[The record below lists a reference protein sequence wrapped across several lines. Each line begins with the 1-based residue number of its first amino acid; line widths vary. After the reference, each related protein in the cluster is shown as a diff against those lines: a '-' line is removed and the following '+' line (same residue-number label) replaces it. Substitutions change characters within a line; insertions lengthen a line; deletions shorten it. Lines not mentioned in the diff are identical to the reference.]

1 MMASMHEGNGGRLQA
16 ARVATLF
23 EVARPAYVATLAN
36 ASILLVALWEP
47 IPELVLISWF
57 AVLAAMTLARIAI
70 QRQYQRAAGAGKPEL
85 WERRFAIGALAA
97 GAVWAL
103 PPAVFFSEI
112 DALRQ
117 MAVVFV
123 VGGSIIGAA
132 GVYAPSVTAFYGFC
146 TLPFLAVMLQLATQ
160 TGRTYQ
166 LLALMVLVFGGVIVR
181 VFRDINGNVI
191 RTLRT
196 QIENQT
202 LLERLSGSEAL
213 LRDAIESYPDG
224 IAIYDGEDRLAVC
237 NAAYAKV
244 YGAGLSAAELAGT
257 PYARIAENAFD
268 AESVAPEYLERRE
281 AWIEERMQRRRAGSG
296 EVRQYRTHDGGSLL
310 GRFVRSRSGI
320 VSVFTD
326 VSELRAVQDAY
337 EKVLAERNLMLDTLP
352 AGVAFVGHGVIL
364 RCNRRLEQMLGYA
377 HGELD
382 GKSSRALYASEA
394 QWKAIGEE
402 LEERLRG
409 GGIAEWD
416 APLARKD
423 GMPMWSRS
431 LGRALDPGRPEEGAI
446 YTFTDASERLAAERE
461 LRNSEAMY
469 RSLVETSNDLI
480 WSIDAAGRWTYLNPA
495 AAERIYGC
503 PAAELIGREYREQ
516 IAQEVRE
523 RDLAVFRRI
532 LAGES
537 VFNYETRHLRRDGA
551 HVDLAFNAIPL
562 RDPAG
567 AITGATGTA
576 HDISEQKRAAAALH
590 EGVERLRL
598 GAEAADLHYWE
609 WDSASD
615 TMFLGHTPAQSP
627 GAPGGMRIKWSD
639 YLNRVHPEDRERFV
653 AAARAALEWGEP
665 LAAEFRIEGEDGQQ
679 RWFAARGKALADGS
693 GQMRRVIGVSQD
705 ITERKSKE
713 EEARFLAYHDTLTG
727 LPNRRLLDDRLR
739 QALFAAQRRDARVA
753 VMMVDLDRF
762 KQVNDALGHRAG
774 DSVLREVAHRLTGC
788 VRKADT
794 LARHGGDEFVV
805 VFSDLQLESDC
816 QVVAEKILRAL
827 EAPFRVDGQEFTIG
841 ASIGISLFPA
851 DATDGEA
858 LLRNADV
865 AMYRAKQ
872 LGANNYRFYS
882 R

>member
-1 MMASMHEGNGGRLQA
+1 
-16 ARVATLF
+16 V
-23 EVARPAYVATLAN
+23 
-36 ASILLVALWEP
+36 LVA
-47 IPELVLISWF
+47 WF
-57 AVLAAMTLARIAI
+57 AVLMAMTLARIAI
-70 QRQYQRAAGAGKPEL
+70 QRQYQRAAGAGRPER
-85 WERRFAIGALAA
+85 WERLFALGALAA
-97 GAVWAL
+97 GAVWAF
-103 PPAVFFSEI
+103 PPAVFFSEL
-112 DALRQ
+112 DPVRQ

-123 VGGSIIGAA
+123 IGGSIIGAA
-132 GVYAPSVTAFYGFC
+132 GVYAPSNLAFYAFS
-146 TLPFLAVMLQLATQ
+146 TLPFLAALLQLAMQ
-160 TGRTYQ
+160 PGRTYQ
-166 LLALMVLVFGGVIVR
+166 LLALMVLVFGGVMAR
-181 VFRDINGNVI
+181 VFRDIHGNVV

-196 QIENQT
+196 QIENQA
-202 LLERLSGSEAL
+202 LLDRLSASEAQ
-213 LRDAIESYPDG
+213 LRGAIESFPDG
-224 IAIYDGEDRLAVC
+224 IAIYDAEDRLAVC
-237 NAAYAKV
+237 NETYAGV
-244 YGAGLSAAELAGT
+244 YGASRNAAELAGT
-257 PYARIAENAFD
+257 PYARIAENAFE
-268 AESVAPEYLERRE
+268 AEVVPPEFLERRE
-281 AWIEERMQRRRAGSG
+281 AWIAERLERRRAGG
-296 EVRQYRTHDGGSLL
+296 GAVRHYRTLDGRSLL
-310 GRFVRSRSGI
+310 GRFVRAPSGI

-352 AGVAFVGHGVIL
+352 AGVAFVSHGSIL

-377 HGELD
+377 QGEID
-382 GKSSRALYASEA
+382 GKPMRSLYASDA
-394 QWKAIGEE
+394 QWKAAGEE
-402 LEERLRG
+402 LELRLRG
-409 GGIAEWD
+409 GGIVEWD

-423 GMPMWSRS
+423 GSQLWSRS
-431 LGRALDPGRPEEGAI
+431 LGRALDPERPEEGAI
-446 YTFTDASERLAAERE
+446 YTFTDAAERLAAEHA
-461 LRNSEAMY
+461 LKKSEAMF

-480 WSIDAAGRWTYLNPA
+480 WSLDAAGRWTYLNPA

-503 PAAELIGREYREQ
+503 AASELIGREWREQ
-516 IAQEVRE
+516 IAPEVRE

-537 VFNYETRHLRRDGA
+537 AFNYETRHLRRDGA

-567 AITGATGTA
+567 AIVGATGTA

-609 WDSASD
+609 WDAASD
-615 TMFLGHTPAQSP
+615 TLFLGHSPAQAAA
-627 GAPGGMRIKWSD
+627 GARIRWQE
-639 YLNRVHPEDRERFV
+639 YLNRIHPEDRERFA
-653 AAARAALEWGEP
+653 AAARAALEFGEP
-665 LAAEFRIEGEDGQQ
+665 LAAEFRIESEDGQQ

-705 ITERKSKE
+705 ISERKSKE

-774 DSVLREVAHRLTGC
+774 DSVLREVAHRLGGC

-805 VFSDLQLESDC
+805 VLSDLQMESDC

-827 EAPFRVDGQEFTIG
+827 EAPFRVDGREFSIG
-841 ASIGISLFPA
+841 ASIGVSLFPA
-851 DATDGEA
+851 DAGDGEA

>member
-1 MMASMHEGNGGRLQA
+1 MMGSIAEGDSGRLHA
-16 ARVATLF
+16 ARVAALF
-23 EVARPAYVATLAN
+23 EVARPAYLATLAN
-36 ASILLVALWEP
+36 AAILLAVLWEP
-47 IPELVLISWF
+47 IPTSVLVAWF
-57 AVLAAMTLARIAI
+57 AVLAAMTLARVAI
-70 QRQYQRAAGAGKPEL
+70 QRQYVRAAGAGVPEQ
-85 WERRFAIGALAA
+85 WERRFAIGTLAA
-97 GAVWAL
+97 GAVWAF
-103 PPAVFFSEI
+103 PPAVFFAELYP
-112 DALRQ
+112 LRQ

-123 VGGSIIGAA
+123 IGGSIIGAA
-132 GVYAPSVTAFYGFC
+132 AVYAPSNRAFYAFC
-146 TLPFLAVMLQLATQ
+146 ALPYVAILLQLAMQ
-160 TGRTYQ
+160 AGRTYQ
-166 LLALMVLVFGGVIVR
+166 LLALMVLVFGGVTAR
-181 VFRDINGNVI
+181 VFHDIHRNVV

-196 QIENQT
+196 QIENQA
-202 LLERLSGSEAL
+202 LLDKLSASEAQ
-213 LRDAIESYPDG
+213 LRGAIESYPDA
-224 IAIYDGEDRLAVC
+224 IAIYDSDDRLAVC
-237 NAAYAKV
+237 NQAYAKV
-244 YGAGLSAAELAGT
+244 YGAGLGAAELAGT
-257 PYARIAENAFD
+257 PYARIAENAFE
-268 AESVAPEYLERRE
+268 AELVPPEFLERRD
-281 AWIEERMQRRRAGSG
+281 AWIAERLERRRAGSG
-296 EVRQYRTHDGGSLL
+296 AVRHYRTLDGRSLL
-310 GRFVRSRSGI
+310 GRFVRSRSGV

-337 EKVLAERNLMLDTLP
+337 ERVLAERNLMLDTLP
-352 AGVAFVGHGVIL
+352 AGVAFVGHGTIL

-377 HGELD
+377 QGELD
-382 GKSSRALYASEA
+382 GKSSRALYASDA
-394 QWKAIGEE
+394 QWKSASDE
-402 LEERLRG
+402 LDLRLRG
-409 GGIAEWD
+409 GGIVEWD

-423 GMPMWSRS
+423 GAPLWSRS
-431 LGRALDPGRPEEGAI
+431 LGHALDPDRPEEGAI
-446 YTFTDASERLAAERE
+446 YTFTDAAERLAAEHA
-461 LRNSEAMY
+461 LRKSEAMY

-480 WSIDAAGRWTYLNPA
+480 WSLDAAGRWSYLNPA
-495 AAERIYGC
+495 AAGRIYGC
-503 PAAELIGREYREQ
+503 AAAELIGREYREQ
-516 IAQEVRE
+516 IAPEVRE

-537 VFNYETRHLRRDGA
+537 VFNYETRHLRRDGT

-567 AITGATGTA
+567 AIVGATGTA
-576 HDISEQKRAAAALH
+576 HDISEHKRAAAALH

-609 WDSASD
+609 WDAASD
-615 TMFLGHTPAQSP
+615 TMFLGHTPAQ
-627 GAPGGMRIKWSD
+627 AAGGTRVKWQEYLSRI
-639 YLNRVHPEDRERFV
+639 HPEDRERFA

-665 LAAEFRIEGEDGQQ
+665 LAAEFRIDGEDGQQ

-693 GQMRRVIGVSQD
+693 GQLRRVIGVSQD
-705 ITERKSKE
+705 ISERKSKE

-774 DSVLREVAHRLTGC
+774 DAVLREVAHRLTGC

-805 VFSDLQLESDC
+805 VLSDLQMESDC
-816 QVVAEKILRAL
+816 QVVAEKILRTL
-827 EAPFRVDGQEFTIG
+827 ETPFRVDGREFAIG

-851 DATDGEA
+851 DAGDGEA

-872 LGANNYRFYS
+872 LGESNYRFYG

>member
-1 MMASMHEGNGGRLQA
+1 MMAAISASDGARLQT

-36 ASILLVALWEP
+36 AVILLVALWEP
-47 IPELVLISWF
+47 IPTPILVGWF

-70 QRQYQRAAGAGKPEL
+70 QRQYLRAASAGAPGK
-85 WERRFAIGALAA
+85 WEGRFAIGALAA
-97 GAVWAL
+97 GAVWAF
-103 PPAVFFSEI
+103 PPAVFFSEL
-112 DALRQ
+112 DPLRQ

-123 VGGSIIGAA
+123 IGGSIIGAA
-132 GVYAPSVTAFYGFC
+132 GVYAPSITAFYGFS

-181 VFRDINGNVI
+181 VFRDIHGNVV

-196 QIENQT
+196 QIENQA
-202 LLERLSGSEAL
+202 LLERLSTSEAL
-213 LRDAIESYPDG
+213 LRDAIESHPDG
-224 IAIYDGEDRLAVC
+224 IAIFDGEDRLAVC
-237 NAAYAKV
+237 NDAYAKV
-244 YGAGLSAAELAGT
+244 YGGGKSAAELAGT
-257 PYARIAENAFD
+257 PYARIAENAFE
-268 AESVAPEYLERRE
+268 AEVVPPEYLERRE
-281 AWIEERMQRRRAGSG
+281 QWLEERLERRRAGSG
-296 EVRQYRTHDGGSLL
+296 AVRQYRTHDGRSLL
-310 GRFVRSRSGI
+310 GRFVRSRGGA

-337 EKVLAERNLMLDTLP
+337 ERVLAERNLMLDTLP
-352 AGVAFVGHGVIL
+352 AGVAFVSHGSIL

-382 GKSSRALYASEA
+382 GKPARALFAAEA
-394 QWKAIGEE
+394 QAQAIGDE
-402 LEERLRG
+402 LLERLAG
-409 GGIAEWD
+409 GGIVEWD
-416 APLARKD
+416 APLASKD
-423 GMPMWSRS
+423 GAPLWCRS
-431 LGRALDPGRPEEGAI
+431 LGRALDAERPEEGAI
-446 YTFTDASERLAAERE
+446 FTFSDAAERLAAERA
-461 LRNSEAMY
+461 LRKSEAMY

-480 WSIDAAGRWTYLNPA
+480 WSIDATGRWSYLNPS

-503 PAAELIGREYREQ
+503 PATELVGREYREQ

-537 VFNYETRHLRRDGA
+537 VFNYETRHLRRDGT
-551 HVDLAFNAIPL
+551 HVDLSFNAIPL
-562 RDPAG
+562 RDPSG
-567 AITGATGTA
+567 AIAGATGTA

-609 WDSASD
+609 WDSATD
-615 TMFLGHTPAQSP
+615 TLFLGHTSAQAP
-627 GAPGGMRIKWSD
+627 GAPGGARIKWSE

-665 LAAEFRIEGEDGQQ
+665 LAAEFRVEGEDGQL

-774 DSVLREVAHRLTGC
+774 DAVLREVAHRLTGC

-805 VFSDLQLESDC
+805 VFSDLQLDSDC

-827 EAPFRVDGQEFTIG
+827 EAPFRVDGQEFAIG

-851 DATDGEA
+851 DAGDGEA

-872 LGANNYRFYS
+872 LGANNYRFYG